1 MPILKRFLMKGRT
14 EMDKNEKLP
23 QAPRKTL
30 AEKINKT
37 LDIPPDVLPHGT
49 LVSIRGRVSLSL
61 SGRSSILL
69 YTPEEIKL
77 AIHKNILSVK
87 GCRLVCSSYHA
98 EEVRIDGRIDSVSF
112 EEE

>member
-1 MPILKRFLMKGRT
+1 
-14 EMDKNEKLP
+14 MDKNEKQTHP
-23 QAPRKTL
+23 PRPTS
-30 AEKINKT
+30 AEKLNKS

-61 SGRSSILL
+61 SGKSSILL

-77 AIHKNILSVK
+77 AIHKSILSVK
-87 GCRLVCSSYHA
+87 GHRLVCTSYHA

-112 EEE
+112 EEA

>member
-1 MPILKRFLMKGRT
+1 
-14 EMDKNEKLP
+14 MDKNEKQTHP
-23 QAPRKTL
+23 PRPTF
-30 AEKINKT
+30 AEKLNKS

-61 SGRSSILL
+61 SGKSSILL

-77 AIHKNILSVK
+77 AIHKSILSVK
-87 GCRLVCSSYHA
+87 GHRLVCTSYHA

-112 EEE
+112 EEA